1 MLRAPRAWFPILFVV
16 LGCTSP
22 AQQHAGSQAQA
33 LQTLPAPSSGNPDRA
48 IANDRAFRGWLAKTD
63 RTTAEG
69 ESLAAARAPTMRA
82 LLLSDPRTA
91 ISYAL
96 SPVERAQLPVEI
108 ARHIE
113 QWRDGRGMLHV
124 IGSTD
129 GPLERF
135 VSFEGD
141 PRFLRAAVY
150 GRREG
155 QATRENLRLHGVA
168 LDGVIALTDSP
179 LRRLFPGE
187 VVASL
192 PIENGKCPVSK
203 KNAEEGLGYHGADAL
218 YGFCVP
224 GHADMTEQTLA
235 DAEDALGNG
244 SSLAPASVWTEG
256 PKTVLFIRVDFSD
269 KPGDPVGQT
278 AAETLINNT
287 CNAFYVANSFNKTTM
302 TTVVTPTLRMTKTAA
317 DYIATDNYLS
327 LMADARA
334 AAKAAGFDTAGY
346 NLDIVGF
353 PAMFGGWAGRGY
365 VGSKGTWLNGNF
377 SLRVTAHELGHNY
390 GVYHANFWNAGTSII
405 GAGTNV
411 EYGNPFD
418 VMGNGG
424 GAANHFNAWFKRTF
438 EWVLPAEVQTVTA
451 SGTYRIQAIEQA
463 VTSGLHALKV
473 PRGGGRDYW
482 LEYRPAIGNA
492 ELQNGASINFGY
504 AYTTGSHLL
513 DMTPDGNTSNS
524 ALVIGRTFSDP
535 LAGIHFTPIA
545 KLASTPPAIDLVVNL
560 GTFPGNNAPVLTLAA
575 SQTAVAAN
583 ATVTFTATAS
593 DPDGDALAYA
603 WDFDDGSFGTNTAS
617 VMKTLPTARV
627 YNVQCTVSDMKGKKA
642 TASIAVTVG
651 TPTTF
656 TLAGIIKDGS
666 VPLEG
671 VRVTDGTRDTFT
683 GTDGKYVLTNVPAGD
698 FTVTATKFDYAFVRG
713 FAAPLTVAA
722 SATGLD
728 FTGTPKAGYNVVGK
742 VMAGSAGVA
751 GVVITDGSRTATT
764 NASGDYTLTTVPNG
778 RYTLTATLPGWQLV
792 PNGFTNPVEVYGGN
806 VTANFYATGQFLS
819 GTLPGSITATP
830 VVTDGLRTATVNKA
844 GANWNWSMNAVPNG
858 QWNLVATAP
867 GVTLVPSTFTN
878 PVTIAGMSKNNLNF
892 QIAATSGF
900 QVSGTV
906 KTGGTP
912 LPGVTI
918 SDGTRTAVTDSVG
931 KYTLVGVPAG
941 AFTLTPT
948 AGGYSF
954 VPATLSITVTNANLT
969 GRDFVTTVVNLPP
982 TVATAA
988 SASPNPVVTGSMTA
1002 LSVLGADDA
1011 GEAAL
1016 NYTWAVNGFG
1026 YPVVF
1031 SANGTNGAKNTGVT
1045 FSGAG
1050 TYTIE
1055 VTITDAGGLLVR
1067 SSVVVTVQQVATA
1080 MEVTPPTANV
1090 LTGANQ
1096 IFTGNLKDQF
1106 AKYMFAGSVAWT
1118 LSGGG
1123 TYVPQGSVQAVFTA
1137 GATAGGPFT
1146 LTGTA
1151 SGKSASA
1158 VINVVAAGSPT
1169 LVSGAKANPNP
1180 VNGKTTQLEV
1190 RANDDA
1196 GEAGLVYR
1204 WTAPLAP
1211 APVVFSVNDNNAA
1224 KDAVATFSK
1233 AGDYDLLVT
1242 IVDGV
1247 GNQISS
1253 LVKVTVNATPTAVA
1267 VQPAVATLQ
1276 PGQTQ
1281 NFSATVEDQFGDS
1294 LAVQPVL
1301 TWTIPAAA
1309 GTVDSAGVVMAAT
1322 AAGGPFMLTATA
1334 GTVSGTS
1341 QVTIAAGP
1349 DTVAPMVVLSAPLA
1363 SARLIGPSMVAA
1375 MASDDVAVAKVQ
1387 FFSDAV
1393 LLGESLAAP
1402 YTLTFDASTQPNGAH
1417 LLTAKAVDASGNS
1430 ATSDAVPVVFGPE
1443 GMADTTPPVVTII
1456 KPAMSAVTGLEADI
1470 EVRATDDVGVTK
1482 LELELDGKVTANV
1495 PRLTVK
1501 VGPHTLV
1508 AIASDAAGHVARS
1521 APVSFTAQTVAP
1533 PPDVRR
1539 NLTGGCGCGT
1549 TEGTPFALGLILL
1562 GLASV
1567 ARRRRAR

>member
-1 MLRAPRAWFPILFVV
+1 MLRAPRAWFPILLSV
-16 LGCTSP
+16 LSCTSP
-22 AQQHAGSQAQA
+22 APHAGSQAQA
-33 LQTLPAPSSGNPDRA
+33 LQSLPAASSGDSNRA
-48 IANDRAFRGWLAKTD
+48 TLNDRAFRAWLQKAD
-63 RTTAEG
+63 RSNVEG
-69 ESLAAARAPTMRA
+69 ESLATARAKTMRA

-96 SPVERAQLPVEI
+96 NPVERASLPAEI

-135 VSFEGD
+135 VTFDGD

-179 LRRLFPGE
+179 LRKMFPGE
-187 VVASL
+187 VVTGL

-218 YGFCVP
+218 YGFCIP
-224 GHADMTEQTLA
+224 GHADQTEQTMA
-235 DAEDALGNG
+235 DAEAAQGNG
-244 SSLAPASVWTEG
+244 SSLAPASIWSEG

-269 KPGDPVGQT
+269 KPGDPVSET

-287 CNAFYVANSFNKTTM
+287 CNAFYVANSYNKTTM
-302 TTVVTPTLRMTKTAA
+302 TTTVTPTLRMTKTAA
-317 DYIATDNYLS
+317 DYLATDNYLQ
-327 LMADARA
+327 LLGDARA
-334 AAKAAGFDTAGY
+334 AAKTAGFDTAGY

-365 VGSKGTWLNGNF
+365 VGSKGTWLNGDF

-390 GVYHANFWNAGTSII
+390 GVNHANFWNAGTSII

-424 GAANHFNAWFKRTF
+424 GMGNHFNAWFKRTF
-438 EWVLPAEVQTVTA
+438 EWVLPAEVQTVTS

-463 VTSGLHALKV
+463 VTSGLHALKI

-482 LEYRPAIGNA
+482 LEFRPAIGNA
-492 ELQNGASINFGY
+492 GVQNGASINFGY
-504 AYTTGSHLL
+504 AYNTGSHLL
-513 DMTPDGNTSNS
+513 DMTPDGDTTNS

-535 LAGIHFTPIA
+535 LAGIHMTPIGKFA
-545 KLASTPPAIDLVVNL
+545 TTPPAIDVVVNL
-560 GTFPGNNAPVLTLAA
+560 GAFPGNNAPVVTLAA
-575 SQTAVAAN
+575 SQTAVAPN

-603 WDFDDGSFGTNTAS
+603 WDFDDDSFGPNTAS
-617 VMKTLPTARV
+617 VMKALPTARV
-627 YNVQCTVSDMKGKKA
+627 YNVRCTVSDMKGKTA

-651 TPTTF
+651 VPTTF
-656 TLAGIIKDGS
+656 TLAGIIKDGN

-671 VRVTDGTRDTFT
+671 VRVSDGTRDTFT
-683 GTDGKYVLTNVPAGD
+683 GTDGKYLLTNVPPGS
-698 FTVTATKFDYAFVRG
+698 FTITAMKFDYAFVRG
-713 FAAPLTVAA
+713 FAAPLAVSA

-728 FTGTPKAGYNVVGK
+728 FTGTPKAGYNVVGQ
-742 VMAGSAGVA
+742 VMSGSAGVA

-764 NASGDYTLTTVPNG
+764 NASGNFTLTTVPNG
-778 RYTLTATLPGWQLV
+778 RYTLSATLPGWQFV

-819 GTLPGSITATP
+819 GQLPGSITATP

-844 GANWNWSMNAVPNG
+844 GSTWSWSMNAVPNG
-858 QWNLVATAP
+858 QWNLIATAP

-892 QIAATSGF
+892 QIAATPGF

-912 LPGVTI
+912 LPGVTV
-918 SDGTRTAVTDSVG
+918 SDGTRTAVTDSLG
-931 KYTLVGVPAG
+931 RYTLVGAPAG
-941 AFTLTPT
+941 TYTLTPT
-948 AGGYSF
+948 AAGYSF
-954 VPATLSITVTNANLT
+954 VPATLSVTVTNADLT

-988 SASPNPVVTGSMTA
+988 SANPNPVVTGATTV
-1002 LSVLGADDA
+1002 LSVVGADDGGAA
-1011 GEAAL
+1011 GL
-1016 NYTWAVNGFG
+1016 TYTWAVNGGG

-1031 SANGTNGAKNTGVT
+1031 SANGTNGAKTTTVT

-1055 VTITDAGGLLVR
+1055 ATITDAGGLLVR

-1080 MEVTPPTANV
+1080 MEVSPLTANV
-1090 LTGANQ
+1090 LTAASQ
-1096 IFTGNLKDQF
+1096 FFTGNLRDQF
-1106 AKYMFAGSVAWT
+1106 ANYMFAGTVTWT

-1123 TYVPQGSVQAVFTA
+1123 TYVTQGSVQAIFTA

-1146 LTGTA
+1146 ITGTA
-1151 SGKSASA
+1151 SGKSAA
-1158 VINVVAAGSPT
+1158 AMINVVAAGSPT
-1169 LVSGAKANPNP
+1169 LLSAAKAYPNP
-1180 VNGKTTQLEV
+1180 VSGKTTQVEV
-1190 RANDDA
+1190 RATDDA

-1204 WTAPLAP
+1204 WTAPGAP
-1211 APVVFSVNDNNAA
+1211 AAVAFSVNNNNAA
-1224 KDAVATFSK
+1224 KDVVATFSK

-1242 IVDGV
+1242 IVDGA

-1253 LVKVTVNATPTAVA
+1253 LVKVTVNATPTAVT

-1281 NFSATVEDQFGDS
+1281 NFTATVEDQFGDS
-1294 LAVQPVL
+1294 LAVQPAL
-1301 TWTIPAAA
+1301 TWSIPAAA
-1309 GTVDSAGVVMAAT
+1309 GTVDAAGVLVAAT
-1322 AAGGPFMLTATA
+1322 APGGPFSLTATV
-1334 GTVSGTS
+1334 GGVSGTS
-1341 QVTIAAGP
+1341 QVTIAVGP
-1349 DTVAPMVVLSAPLA
+1349 DTVAPTVAISAPLA
-1363 SARLIGPSMVAA
+1363 NARLIGSSMAAA
-1375 MASDDVAVAKVQ
+1375 MATDDVGVAKVQ
-1387 FFSDAV
+1387 FFADAV
-1393 LLGESLAAP
+1393 LLGESTVAP
-1402 YTLTFDASTQPNGAH
+1402 YTVTFDAMPNGAH
-1417 LLTAKAVDASGNS
+1417 LLTAKAFDAAGNS
-1430 ATSDAVPVVFGPE
+1430 ATSDAVAVVFGPV
-1443 GMADTTPPVVTII
+1443 GMADTTPPVVSIVR
-1456 KPAMSAVTGLEADI
+1456 PALNAVTGLEV
-1470 EVRATDDVGVTK
+1470 EVVVMATDDVGVTK
-1482 LELELDGKVTANV
+1482 VELELDGVVSARV

-1501 VGPHTLV
+1501 AGKHTLV

-1521 APVSFTAQTVAP
+1521 APVTFTAQTFAP
-1533 PPDVRR
+1533 PSDTRR
-1539 NLTGGCGCGT
+1539 NLTGGCGCGA
-1549 TEGTPFALGLILL
+1549 TEGAPLL
-1562 GLASV
+1562 FVLAFGLASF
-1567 ARRRRAR
+1567 ARRRRA